1 MGGSGSKELSF
12 GDFESTNKDNTE
24 KSKQSKSKS
33 KKDSKGTK
41 SSKIV
46 SSLNNPKSSEQKE
59 QTDQDH
65 DEEGEGK
72 DDESSDH
79 KKEKEEDEESEDNHE
94 EEEEQS
100 GEKKTET
107 KSKEKTDSNK
117 ITSNETGEHNEE
129 EEEENHEEEKNE
141 TKSKQSGTKSQKSE
155 TKSKQS
161 GTKSQ
166 KSGTKSKEKTGSNKV
181 TSNEEEKNGEEFR
194 EEPSSHND
202 EISSIKSFMEE
213 KEKKDKKAKK
223 EKIGGLNI
231 PRKEKNG
238 EKFLE
243 GDIEYKKIKMPEV
256 IKEANEEEEKSHQN
270 EEELD
275 EVEKLKKQKMLK
287 EYDFYLTKEIPKT
300 KFINKNKDSNLPM
313 DYANNEVKKTQ
324 EKKYLCFV
332 EAKTKKKKKVE
343 IKSNKENQL
352 VRDEIYLFNE
362 RQKQIRAIKPLSREE
377 FVQPFSYKVEFEMGT
392 KGISN
397 KVTNKINDN
406 NGYIDVYPNGEA
418 YKFLSSKDDE
428 EKKEKPKKVVYNK
441 VSELDKAKIEEI
453 KKKDENDIV
462 NIINK
467 GLKENQLVEGE
478 KKAENAND
486 F

>member
-59 QTDQDH
+59 QADQDH
-65 DEEGEGK
+65 DEEGE
-72 DDESSDH
+72 
-79 KKEKEEDEESEDNHE
+79 EKDEESEDNHE

-141 TKSKQSGTKSQKSE
+141 TKSKQSGTKSQKS
-155 TKSKQS
+155 
-161 GTKSQ
+161 
-166 KSGTKSKEKTGSNKV
+166 GTKSKEKTGSNKV

-213 KEKKDKKAKK
+213 KEKKEKKAKK
-223 EKIGGLNI
+223 EKIGGLNV

-256 IKEANEEEEKSHQN
+256 IKEVNEEEEKSHQN

-300 KFINKNKDSNLPM
+300 KFINKNKDSNLPI
-313 DYANNEVKKTQ
+313 DYSNNEVKKTQ

-428 EKKEKPKKVVYNK
+428 EKKEKPKKVVDNK